1 VNISIKAKM
10 GFLLFVILT
19 IGLLMACSTVATSTP
34 ECAEM
39 PPASPNPDTNP
50 QITNPEAE
58 KPSNTTDRVDVVYF
72 HRANQC
78 HCMQVI
84 EENIHNTVLLNFQ
97 KELDS
102 GKLTFTSLASDD
114 RANAA
119 MVKKYNTGL
128 FGLFITIVK
137 GKTEKI
143 VPVEEIWSMTGDE
156 VKYKEY
162 VKNII
167 AQSLEGEL

>member
-1 VNISIKAKM
+1 MNISIKAKM
-10 GFLLFVILT
+10 GFLLFVILAV
-19 IGLLMACSTVATSTP
+19 GLLWTCANPAPPVTP
-34 ECAEM
+34 
-39 PPASPNPDTNP
+39 PPPTPPSDNPSESPNISPSPN
-50 QITNPEAE
+50 E
-58 KPSNTTDRVDVVYF
+58 PSNAPDRVDVVYF
-72 HRANQC
+72 HRADAC

-102 GKLTFTSLASDD
+102 GKLTFTSITSDD

-119 MVKKYNTGL
+119 MVRKYNTGL

-167 AQSLEGEL
+167 AKSLKGEL

>member
-1 VNISIKAKM
+1 MSITFNAKVYLSL
-10 GFLLFVILT
+10 FLILT
-19 IGLLMACSTVATSTP
+19 VGLLCACANPALPAT
-34 ECAEM
+34 
-39 PPASPNPDTNP
+39 PPDDTSELP
-50 QITNPEAE
+50 SVSQVTNGS
-58 KPSNTTDRVDVVYF
+58 SNAPDRVDVVYF

-84 EENIHNTVLLNFQ
+84 EDNINNTVLSNFQ

-119 MVKKYNTGL
+119 MVSKYNTGL
-128 FGLFITIVK
+128 FGLFIVIAK
-137 GKTEKI
+137 DKTEKI

-156 VKYKEY
+156 AKYTEY
-162 VKNII
+162 VKNIT
-167 AQSLEGEL
+167 AKSLNGEL